1 VGVKHLVGQRAGP
14 CPGGHEHRP
23 GRRRVRRPG
32 ERGTWPATA
41 RLAGYGDALGR
52 RGIAV
57 DRTLVRHGNR
67 NADSGYSEAR
77 KVLSLR
83 RPPTA
88 LLCGN
93 DRMALGAYDAIKEL
107 GLRIPDDVSVIGY
120 DDQQEIVAYL
130 RPPLTTVRLPIT
142 RWASWPWRRSWTGS
156 ASGAR
161 WSAARPSSEAPW
173 PHPAAGLRPRLG
185 PLLH

>member
-1 VGVKHLVGQRAGP
+1 M
-14 CPGGHEHRP
+14 CPSTW
-23 GRRRVRRPG
+23 
-32 ERGTWPATA
+32 GT
-41 RLAGYGDALGR
+41 RNLAG
-52 RGIAV
+52 
-57 DRTLVRHGNR
+57 HGPT
-67 NADSGYSEAR
+67 EAR

-130 RPPLTTVRLPIT
+130 RPPLTTVRLPYYEMGKLAVAAILDGQRIRRQVVRCEAVQRGSLAAPG
-142 RWASWPWRRSWTGS
+142 RWP
-156 ASGAR
+156 
-161 WSAARPSSEAPW
+161 
-173 PHPAAGLRPRLG
+173 
-185 PLLH
+185 